1 MTHLRICAYSILAS
15 LVIFLAP
22 LASNN
27 INVHATPKSAAKTN
41 QYTPTGAQAKTAC
54 EQWLT
59 GCVAK
64 CAPGKAGS
72 LCAGKC
78 TASYS
83 NCTAP

>member
-1 MTHLRICAYSILAS
+1 MTHLRICACSILAS
-15 LVIFLAP
+15 LVILLAP
-22 LASNN
+22 LTSV
-27 INVHATPKSAAKTN
+27 NVQARSQTAAKTN
-41 QYTPTGAQAKTAC
+41 QYTPAGAQARTNC

-59 GCVAK
+59 GCMSK

-78 TASYS
+78 TVHYS